1 VHRSIPVEAA
11 AERLPN
17 WAHGLVWA
25 AMLILLIL
33 TQGSDNAF
41 IYFQF

>member
-1 VHRSIPVEAA
+1 VEAA
-11 AERLPN
+11 AERLPS
-17 WAHGLVWA
+17 WAHGLVWGG
-25 AMLILLIL
+25 MLILLIL